1 MAGGG
6 LADGEGVGAVC
17 AGGGGAE
24 VVPGARRPLT
34 HEGYMASGDGGA
46 VSGEG
51 AGEGE
56 GLIDG
61 GVRVGCGEGEGG
73 GRRGADGY
81 LYRPHRES
89 VILIPIVRCRV
100 HITP

>member
-1 MAGGG
+1 
-6 LADGEGVGAVC
+6 
-17 AGGGGAE
+17 
-24 VVPGARRPLT
+24 
-34 HEGYMASGDGGA
+34 MASGDGGA

-73 GRRGADGY
+73 GNELRGIIGRRSGIHNLATASRITSAVRD
-81 LYRPHRES
+81 
-89 VILIPIVRCRV
+89 IVTR
-100 HITP
+100 